1 MKLSLLL
8 FASSLAAASPVT
20 SLDKRQQATLCEQ
33 YGYWSGYGYEVNNNN
48 WGRNSASGGW
58 QCTWVDSSSYG
69 GVAWH
74 TTWNWQGGE
83 NSVKS
88 FANCGLQVPKGR
100 TIASINN
107 LQTSISW
114 SYSNTNI
121 RANVAYDL
129 FTAADPN
136 HATSSGDYELMIWL
150 ARYGNVYPIG
160 SSQGWVNVAGQ
171 DWELWV
177 GWNGNMRVYSFVA
190 PSPRNYFS
198 ANVKDFF
205 NYLQWNQGFPANNQ
219 HLLIF
224 QAGTEPFTGG
234 DATFTV
240 HNYYASV
247 A

>member
-1 MKLSLLL
+1 MQLSLLFL
-8 FASSLAAASPVT
+8 SSLAAASPLT
-20 SLDKRQQATLCEQ
+20 ALDKRQQATLCER
-33 YGYWSGYGYEVNNNN
+33 YGYWSGNGYEVNNNN
-48 WGRNSASGGW
+48 WGKDSATSGQ
-58 QCTWVDSSSYG
+58 QCTYVDSSSG
-69 GVAWH
+69 SGVAWH
-74 TTWNWQGGE
+74 TTWKWEGGQ
-83 NSVKS
+83 NNVKS
-88 FANCGLQVPKGR
+88 YANCNRQVPKGR
-100 TIASINN
+100 TIASISS

-150 ARYGNVYPIG
+150 ARLGGVYPIG
-160 SSQGWVNVAGQ
+160 SSQGHVNVAGR

-177 GWNGNMRVYSFVA
+177 GMNGAMRVYSFVA
-190 PSPRNYFS
+190 SSPINDFS
-198 ANVKDFF
+198 ADVKQFF
-205 NYLQWNQGFPANNQ
+205 NHLESSQNFPSNSQ

-234 DATFTV
+234 ETTFTV
-240 HNYYASV
+240 RNYSANI

>member
-1 MKLSLLL
+1 MHPFLLL
-8 FASSLAAASPVT
+8 LLSSVAAASPLT
-20 SLDKRQQATLCEQ
+20 ALDKRQQATLCEQ
-33 YGYWSGYGYEVNNNN
+33 YGYWSGNGYEVNNNN
-48 WGRNSASGGW
+48 WGKDSASGGH
-58 QCTWVDSSSYG
+58 QCTYVDGSSSS

-74 TTWNWQGGE
+74 TTWQWDGGQ
-83 NSVKS
+83 NQVKS

-100 TIASINN
+100 TISSISN

-150 ARYGNVYPIG
+150 ARFGDVYPIG
-160 SSQGWVNVAGQ
+160 SSQGHVNVAGQ
-171 DWELWV
+171 DWELWT
-177 GWNGNMRVYSFVA
+177 GFNGNMRVYSFVA
-190 PSPRNYFS
+190 PSPRNSFS

-205 NYLQWNQGFPANNQ
+205 NYLQSNQGFPASSQ
-219 HLLIF
+219 YLLIF

-234 DATFTV
+234 ETTLTV
-240 HNYYASV
+240 NNYSAKV